1 MDSIVTVIT
10 PPTATRLATVEAL
23 KAELS
28 IPAGDPP
35 HDVVLEGLL
44 DQASAAITRW
54 CGLSMARQ
62 QLREAVRLWRPFEV
76 LVLSRG
82 PVSAI
87 AAVTE
92 AGTALVEADWEA
104 DLDAG
109 LLWRLS
115 GGDRCRWSATRILVD
130 YWVGWRLPGQEGC
143 DLPPEI
149 ERACI
154 LAAAAMWHARGRDPL
169 LRSEATEGVGSTSFL
184 DPRGGME
191 GLPPQAAGLLAPW
204 RRISFA

>member
-10 PPTATRLATVEAL
+10 PPTATRLATLAAL

-28 IPAGDPP
+28 IPAGDPSS
-35 HDVVLEGLL
+35 DVALEGLL
-44 DQASAAITRW
+44 GQASAAITRW

-62 QLREAVRLWRPFEV
+62 QLREAFRLWRPVEV

-82 PVSAI
+82 PVSSI

-92 AGTALVEADWEA
+92 SASALAEADWEV
-104 DLDAG
+104 DPGAG

-115 GGDRCRWSATRILVD
+115 GGERCRWSACRIVVD
-130 YWVGWRLPGQEGC
+130 YWVGWRLPEQEGS

-154 LAAAAMWHARGRDPL
+154 LAAASMWHARGRDPL
-169 LRSEATEGVGSTSFL
+169 LRSETTEGVGSTSFL
-184 DPRGGME
+184 DPRGGIE

-204 RRISFA
+204 RRISIA